1 MFSRII
7 SDKKLKWEW
16 SDCLLSDFKNIL
28 TAWKWGQVMNKA
40 ANKKCIAQ
48 LGHKLWS
55 LKQLIFNKDWCDL
68 YALHII
74 KYAYIETTAIKSL
87 NKSL

>member
-1 MFSRII
+1 M
-7 SDKKLKWEW
+7 
-16 SDCLLSDFKNIL
+16 
-28 TAWKWGQVMNKA
+28 AWKWGQVMNKA

-87 NKSL
+87 NKSLWRQLSINLTIEAKEWLLHKW